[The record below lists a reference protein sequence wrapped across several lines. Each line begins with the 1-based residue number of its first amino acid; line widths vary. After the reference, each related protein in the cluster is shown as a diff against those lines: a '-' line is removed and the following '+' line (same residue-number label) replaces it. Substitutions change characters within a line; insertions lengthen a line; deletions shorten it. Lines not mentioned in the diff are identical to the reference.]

1 MIMNKKTTTF
11 QLVSTALMAA
21 LVFVSNYLSFS
32 IPVSFGS
39 PTRIHLANVF
49 CVLSGLLLGPVS
61 GGLSA
66 GIGSFLFDLT
76 DPQYIALS
84 PFTFA
89 SKFMLAFVAA
99 KIAYSRGNKADNT
112 KVNIVAAIAGSLTY
126 IVLYLGETFIYNSFM
141 GLPLIPN
148 LTMVWIK
155 FGASAVNAVIAVVIS
170 VPLCI
175 AIKKALR
182 KSNLLEKMQ

>member
-1 MIMNKKTTTF
+1 MNKKTTTF
-11 QLVSTALMAA
+11 QLVGTALMAA
-21 LVFVSNYLSFS
+21 LVFVSNYLSFP
-32 IPVSFGS
+32 IPVAVGS
-39 PTRIHLANVF
+39 ATRIHLANVF
-49 CVLSGLLLGPVS
+49 CVLSGLLLGPVG

-76 DPQYIALS
+76 DPQYISGS
-84 PFTFA
+84 PFTFLF
-89 SKFMLAFVAA
+89 KFLLAFVAA

-112 KVNIVAAIAGSLTY
+112 KLNIVAAIAGSLTY
-126 IVLYLGETFIYNSFM
+126 IVLYLGKTFIENKY
-141 GLPLIPN
+141 LLRLELIPN
-148 LTMVWIK
+148 LTILWTK
-155 FGASAVNAVIAVVIS
+155 FGASAANAVIAVVIS